1 MVATTHKIGLTD
13 FMAGNIK
20 FNREGATG
28 SVINEGELK
37 TTLGGYIALLGAE
50 VRNQGLIL
58 ASLGTV
64 ALAAGES

>member
-1 MVATTHKIGLTD
+1 MS
-13 FMAGNIK
+13 K